1 MKKLSERATFLK
13 ILSNIK
19 DFKNSA
25 LKQLSLRLSEII
37 HGFLAE
43 AKPSFSYNEV
53 NTLAEDLKNEVLKYF
68 SNVYEELLNDAISFI
83 KTELERSTRPSET
96 IELAEKVKQL
106 NDVIKTLED
115 LLSSTLGIKVEE
127 GELVDK
133 VRELLESSSKTE
145 ELKNI
150 LKEREKL
157 LGDLQKEV
165 DDLKKHLVNLEE
177 ELSSTKREKELS
189 LIHI

>member
-1 MKKLSERATFLK
+1 LSEKATFLK

-68 SNVYEELLNDAISFI
+68 SNIYEELLNDAISFI
-83 KTELERSTRPSET
+83 KTELEKSTRPSET
-96 IELAEKVKQL
+96 IELAEKVNQL
-106 NDVIKTLED
+106 SNVIKTLED
-115 LLSSTLGIKVEE
+115 LLSSSLGIKVEE
-127 GELVDK
+127 SELIDK
-133 VRELLESSSKTE
+133 VRELLEASSKAGE
-145 ELKNI
+145 IENI
-150 LKEREKL
+150 LKEKEKL
-157 LGDLQKEV
+157 LEDLQKEA
-165 DDLKKHLVNLEE
+165 DDLKKKLASLEE
-177 ELSSTKREKELS
+177 ELNSTPLKKKGVN
-189 LIHI
+189 